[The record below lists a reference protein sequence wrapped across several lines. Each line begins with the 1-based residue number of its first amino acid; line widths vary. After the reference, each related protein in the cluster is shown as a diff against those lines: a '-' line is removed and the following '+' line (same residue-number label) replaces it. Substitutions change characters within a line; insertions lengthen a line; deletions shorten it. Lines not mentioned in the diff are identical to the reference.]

1 MIKSAD
7 RCRQNLE
14 VLKQLGMK
22 KLIVIIFLI
31 SSFFST
37 LGSASASSLPGYPP
51 DDLVNLAETTT
62 KSVVTISCGNSIGSG
77 WSASVNLSQ
86 ADSQKGYKSI
96 VITNHHVIDSC
107 ITTGD
112 VTIVLSNQTRVAGVV
127 SAWDESNDLASI
139 LTTTTIPKLR
149 WEGQT
154 PQQGWWVG
162 VIGSPLGFPGILTTG
177 IISSINKSNFRG
189 TTDAAI
195 NPGNSGGPVFDR
207 SGRVVGLATA
217 KYINAENFGIFHG
230 TPLLCIKIFSCA
242 NPGGIWTGSTIT
254 IPNPTTSPKSVE
266 PSSQPTT
273 PAMPKNPQPSQS
285 PSITRPGGDVQP
297 RIVHARKDWSARITS
312 FEYLKGINP
321 LVGNKPTI
329 LFVKGFC
336 TKYGK
341 TIQAYK
347 NTGSNGV
354 KYANGNRYVTPQ
366 WKCINGLFQGK
377 IEVTGN
383 TRIGIFE
390 VPSQHNGTEITFK
403 PGVDVSLTNTED
415 PSDPGPYIEPPEIS
429 DNTIAPPSISS
440 IKFLKGS
447 NPPSVYNPA
456 TIEVRGKC
464 STAGEKIELYWN
476 LVPIKSS
483 YWTLRANN
491 IACSAGSFVV
501 QDIAV
506 GGSVQYKVREF
517 PSKNF
522 SPTLVLPDGKIK

>member
-1 MIKSAD
+1 
-7 RCRQNLE
+7 
-14 VLKQLGMK
+14 MK
-22 KLIVIIFLI
+22 KFAVIILLI
-31 SSFFST
+31 SSLLPT
-37 LGSASASSLPGYPP
+37 LSSASASSLPGYPP
-51 DDLVNLAETTT
+51 NDLVNLAETTT
-62 KSVVTISCGNSIGSG
+62 KSVVSIICGSSIGSG
-77 WSASVNLSQ
+77 WSASVNLTQ

-96 VITNHHVIDSC
+96 VITNHHVISSC
-107 ITTGD
+107 TTTGD

-127 SAWDESNDLASI
+127 SAWDESNDLASV
-139 LTTTTIPKLR
+139 LTTTAIPKLR

-177 IISSINKSNFRG
+177 IVSSINKSTFRG

-230 TPLLCIKIFSCA
+230 TPLLCIKIFSCP
-242 NPGGIWTGSTIT
+242 NPSGIWTGSTIT

-266 PSSQPTT
+266 PSTQPTT
-273 PAMPKNPQPSQS
+273 PAVPKNPQPSQS
-285 PSITRPGGDVQP
+285 PSITAPSGGIQP
-297 RIVHARKDWSARITS
+297 KIVHARKDWSARITS
-312 FEYLKGINP
+312 FEYLSGINP
-321 LVGNKPTI
+321 LVGNKPTTLQI
-329 LFVKGFC
+329 KGYC

-341 TIQAYK
+341 NIQAYK

-354 KYANGNRYVTPQ
+354 KYPNGSRYVTPQ
-366 WKCINGLFQGK
+366 WKCVNGRFEGK

-383 TRIGIFE
+383 TKMGIFE
-390 VPSQHNGTEITFK
+390 VPSQHNGTEITFRV
-403 PGVDVSLTNTED
+403 GADVGLTDTED
-415 PSDPGPYIEPPEIS
+415 PSDPGPYVEPPAIS
-429 DNTIAPPSISS
+429 DKSIAPPSINS

-456 TIEVRGKC
+456 TIEIRGNC
-464 STAGEKIELYWN
+464 SSSGQQIELYWN

-491 IACSAGSFVV
+491 MACTGGSFLV
-501 QDIAV
+501 QDTAV

-522 SPTLVLPDGKIK
+522 SQPFVLPDGKIK

>member
-1 MIKSAD
+1 
-7 RCRQNLE
+7 
-14 VLKQLGMK
+14 MK
-22 KLIVIIFLI
+22 KLVLFICLI
-31 SSFFST
+31 SSLFLT
-37 LGSASASSLPGYPP
+37 QGSAEASSLPGYPP
-51 DDLVNLAETTT
+51 DDLVSLAETTT
-62 KSVVTISCGNSIGSG
+62 KSVVSIICGNSIGSG
-77 WSASVNLSQ
+77 WSASINLS
-86 ADSQKGYKSI
+86 ASDSQKGFKSI
-96 VITNHHVIDSC
+96 VITNHHVISGC
-107 ITTGD
+107 TTNGD
-112 VTIVLSNQTRVAGVV
+112 VTIVLSNQSRIAGIV
-127 SAWDESNDLASI
+127 SAWDESNDLASV
-139 LTTTTIPKLR
+139 LTTAVIPKLK
-149 WEGQT
+149 WDGQT

-177 IISSINKSNFRG
+177 IISSVNKSTFRG

-242 NPGGIWTGSTIT
+242 NPGGIWAGSTII

-266 PSSQPTT
+266 PSTQPTA
-273 PAMPKNPQPSQS
+273 PAVPKNPQPSQT
-285 PSITRPGGDVQP
+285 PSSTPPNGEVQP
-297 RIVHARKDWSARITS
+297 KIVHARKDWSARITS
-312 FEYLKGINP
+312 FEYLKGANP
-321 LVGNKPTI
+321 LVGNKPTT
-329 LFVKGFC
+329 LSVKGFC

-341 TIQAYK
+341 TVQSYK

-354 KYANGNRYVTPQ
+354 KYPNGNRYVTPQ
-366 WKCINGLFQGK
+366 WKCVNGLFQGK

-390 VPSQHNGTEITFK
+390 VPSQHGGTEITFK
-403 PGVDVSLTNTED
+403 PGVDVSLTNAED

-429 DNTIAPPSISS
+429 DKTIAPPSIRS

-456 TIEVRGKC
+456 TIEIQGKC
-464 STAGEKIELYWN
+464 SSLGEKIELYWN
-476 LVPIKSS
+476 LAPIKSS
-483 YWTLRANN
+483 YWTLRANSV
-491 IACSAGSFVV
+491 ACSAGLFSV

-522 SPTLVLPDGKIK
+522 SPAVVLSDGKIK

>member
-1 MIKSAD
+1 
-7 RCRQNLE
+7 
-14 VLKQLGMK
+14 MK
-22 KLIVIIFLI
+22 KLAVIISLI
-31 SSFFST
+31 SSLFST
-37 LGSASASSLPGYPP
+37 LSPASASSLPGYPP
-51 DDLVNLAETTT
+51 DDLVTLAETTT
-62 KSVVTISCGNSIGSG
+62 KSVVSIICGNSIGSG
-77 WSASVNLSQ
+77 WSASVNLNQ
-86 ADSQKGYKSI
+86 NDSQKGYKSI
-96 VITNHHVIDSC
+96 VITNHHVISSC
-107 ITTGD
+107 TSTGD
-112 VTIVLSNQTRVAGVV
+112 VTIVLSNQTRVAGVL
-127 SAWDESNDLASI
+127 SAWDESNDLASV
-139 LTTTTIPKLR
+139 LTTVIIPKLR

-177 IISSINKSNFRG
+177 IISSINKTTFIG

-242 NPGGIWTGSTIT
+242 DPSGIWTGSTIA
-254 IPNPTTSPKSVE
+254 IPSPTTTPKLVG
-266 PSSQPTT
+266 PSTQPTT
-273 PAMPKNPQPSQS
+273 PVVPNSPQPSQS
-285 PSITRPGGDVQP
+285 PSIAAPSRGVQAK
-297 RIVHARKDWSARITS
+297 IVHASKDWSARITS
-312 FEYLKGINP
+312 FKYLKGINP

-329 LFVKGFC
+329 LSVKGFC
-336 TKYGK
+336 TKFGK

-354 KYANGNRYVTPQ
+354 KYPNGDRYVTPQ
-366 WKCINGLFQGK
+366 WKCINGLFQGQ

-383 TRIGIFE
+383 TRFGIFE
-390 VPSQHNGTEITFK
+390 VPSQHIGTEITFK

-415 PSDPGPYIEPPEIS
+415 PSDPGPYIEPPAIS
-429 DNTIAPPSISS
+429 DKTISPPSIRS

-456 TIEVRGKC
+456 TIEIRGKC
-464 STAGEKIELYWN
+464 SSSGEYIELYWN
-476 LVPIKSS
+476 LAPIKSS

-491 IACSAGSFVV
+491 VLCSAGNFIV
-501 QDIAV
+501 QDVAV

-522 SPTLVLPDGKIK
+522 SPAVILPNGKIK